1 MNRGPFRL
9 LSGALSE
16 SGYPPEPVMG
26 FNPGDSE
33 LILSKISVKM
43 YLCHDLAVSFVH
55 YTFKSCILYLKKSWE
70 RRESNLGPLG
80 EKQV

>member
-55 YTFKSCILYLKKSWE
+55 YTFKSCILYLLLPVCMWPNNYEGTVKM
-70 RRESNLGPLG
+70 
-80 EKQV
+80 